1 MDESGK
7 KYLLWRRILLFV
19 GINNW
24 YEFRVPSPPIILHP
38 FGKLPFLPSWLLI
51 IPFPPITMPTLVN
64 LFIYSMQISFWKIW
78 VFAVF
83 VDLVNIVLFISALR
97 IDHPA
102 ILKTTIY
109 LLASLLLIID
119 NNNLILIKNSVC
131 LLGTVYLVVD
141 EVPIAAPICLLRVL
155 KILLFKMELF
165 V

>member
-1 MDESGK
+1 M
-7 KYLLWRRILLFV
+7 
-19 GINNW
+19 
-24 YEFRVPSPPIILHP
+24 
-38 FGKLPFLPSWLLI
+38 
-51 IPFPPITMPTLVN
+51 
-64 LFIYSMQISFWKIW
+64 
-78 VFAVF
+78 FAVF